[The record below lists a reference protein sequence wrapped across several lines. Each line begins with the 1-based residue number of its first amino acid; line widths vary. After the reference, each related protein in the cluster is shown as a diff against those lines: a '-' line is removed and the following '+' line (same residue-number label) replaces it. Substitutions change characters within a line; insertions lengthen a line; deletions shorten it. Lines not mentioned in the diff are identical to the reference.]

1 MYKSKQEKI
10 QAEDRQSAYK
20 TVLKQQGLDE
30 ILERKRKSL
39 EAIFDAVPVGMLL
52 VNEGMIV
59 NRVNDAI
66 RRMVGKDYLE
76 IINRPVGDAL
86 GCVESISREAGCGNS
101 PACHT
106 CLLMKTIKSV
116 LDSGQAIHEIEIH
129 PRLKVGKNEIKPWL
143 CINAKMATIDDR
155 KYVVVAVNDITDRRK
170 VEEKLKET
178 MEMKAQFISTVSH
191 ELRTPLACMK
201 EGVTIVL
208 DGLAGK
214 IGDKQRHF
222 LGIAKKNID
231 RLTEL
236 INDVLDFQK
245 LEATRTELNI
255 QPNDIA
261 EIASDAYETMTLA
274 AKKKE
279 INLSHSL
286 EDNLPKTE
294 CDRDKITQVLT
305 NLLSNA
311 IKFTPAGGSVSVSIQ
326 HRAEELLIRVSDTGM
341 GIPKEAL
348 PKIFERFYRVQRT
361 GQKIQ
366 GTGLG
371 LAIVRKIMT
380 MHSGR
385 IEVESELNQGT
396 VFSIFLPLKFKPA
409 PESLSEKDDNFLE
422 NTIASD

>member
-245 LEATRTELNI
+245 LEAARTELNI

-261 EIASDAYETMTLA
+261 EIASDVHETMTLA

-286 EDNLPKTE
+286 EDNLP
-294 CDRDKITQVLT
+294 
-305 NLLSNA
+305 NSNA